1 MDELNRTELIIRKHI
16 KNIYTALPGTITKV
30 DPVKMMAQV
39 KISRTE
45 PYGPLE
51 TGWLKIKTLYAGK
64 DYGLAFVPYVNDECV
79 VCFQNKKLNDGFIL
93 VFAWSES
100 NPPPEHDLPLRIGDC
115 LLKHKKGTWILLDK
129 DGNIKVFHKTGT
141 VMTITE
147 AGDCFITHNKGHVVM
162 IKADMVDGRV
172 KRKIEGN
179 MGEYKLISLED
190 TEGDTQARIEVGGD
204 TGLVLR
210 SMQNQAHIQGRVMS
224 RNIITLQETADSWY
238 YEIKNAF
245 GCHYSERLY
254 KGNKDGVGE
263 IIHVD
268 KDGPCGFKFKNG
280 IISIIGS
287 FG

>member
-1 MDELNRTELIIRKHI
+1 MDELRRTESIVKKYI
-16 KNIYTALPGTITKV
+16 KNIYTALPGTITKI
-30 DPVKMMAQV
+30 DPIKMLAQV

-51 TGWLKIKTLYAGK
+51 TGWLKIKSLYAGK

-79 VCFQNKKLNDGFIL
+79 VCFQDKKLNDGFIL

-100 NPPPEHDLPLRIGDC
+100 NPPPEHDVSLRIGDC

-147 AGDCFITHNKGHVVM
+147 TGDCFITHNKGHTVM
-162 IKADMVDGRV
+162 IKADMTDGKV

-190 TEGDTQARIEVGGD
+190 IEGDTQARIEVGGD

-210 SMQNQAHIQGRVMS
+210 STASEAHIQGRVMS
-224 RNIITLQETADSWY
+224 RNLITLQETADSWY
-238 YEIKNAF
+238 YEIRN
-245 GCHYSERLY
+245 GLGGHYSEQII
-254 KGNKDGVGE
+254 KGTKEGVGE
-263 IIHVD
+263 IIHMD
-268 KDGPCGFKFKNG
+268 RAGPCGFKFREG
-280 IISIIGS
+280 VIEIIGS

>member
-1 MDELNRTELIIRKHI
+1 MDELRRTESIVKKYI
-16 KNIYTALPGTITKV
+16 KNIYTALPGTITKI
-30 DPVKMMAQV
+30 DPIKMLAQV

-51 TGWLKIKTLYAGK
+51 TGWLKIKSLYAGK

-79 VCFQNKKLNDGFIL
+79 VCFQDKKLNDGFIL

-100 NPPPEHDLPLRIGDC
+100 NPPPKHDVSLRIGDC

-147 AGDCFITHNKGHVVM
+147 TGDCFITHNKGHTVM
-162 IKADMVDGRV
+162 IKADMVDGKV

-179 MGEYKLISLED
+179 MGEYKFISLED
-190 TEGDTQARIEVGGD
+190 IEGDIQARIEVGGD

-210 SMQNQAHIQGRVMS
+210 STSYEAHIQGRVMS
-224 RNIITLQETADSWY
+224 RNLFTLQETADTWF
-238 YEIKNAF
+238 YEIRN
-245 GCHYSERLY
+245 GLGGHYSEQV
-254 KGNKDGVGE
+254 NKNKEGIGE

-268 KDGPCGFKFKNG
+268 KEGPCGFKFKDG
-280 IISIIGS
+280 VIMIIGS
-287 FG
+287 MG